1 MKLTIISRALSLLLC
16 LMLIAATV
24 FIATGCGGA
33 VTGTSESPQTGVSES
48 PQADVSA
55 SSQPDVSASSQPE
68 VSEAPVPDASE
79 QETPSATVLGEGE
92 TVFQFTVTYRDGTT
106 DSFEIHT
113 DETTV
118 GAALLKLDLIQGEES
133 AYGLYVKTVNGVTA
147 DYDADQT
154 YWAFY
159 VNGAYASTG
168 VDSTEVTAGAEY
180 GFKVEK

>member
-33 VTGTSESPQTGVSES
+33 VSGTSEASQTNVSES
-48 PQADVSA
+48 PQA
-55 SSQPDVSASSQPE
+55 DVSASSQPE

-79 QETPSATVLGEGE
+79 QESPSPTVLGEGE
-92 TVFQFTVTYRDGTT
+92 TVFRFTVTYQDGTT

-118 GAALLKLDLIQGEES
+118 GAALLKVGLIQGEEG

-159 VNGAYASTG
+159 VNGAYATAG